1 MSGPYY
7 RLASPTQTEADAK
20 LQVSTMMVC
29 GRGARQSGGGF
40 SPILSVKAYLGPI
53 PTSANGIEFTTDV
66 LPSSASSMIGG
77 PVLWHDGFPGVV
89 RRASL
94 ACIPVTT
101 IKSVY

>member
-29 GRGARQSGGGF
+29 GRGARQSGGGV
-40 SPILSVKAYLGPI
+40 SPILSVKAYLGTLP
-53 PTSANGIEFTTDV
+53 ANAEGIEFTSDI
-66 LPSSASSMIGG
+66 LPSSSSLRIGG

-89 RRASL
+89 RRGSL

-101 IKSVY
+101 IKSVH